1 MLCFDWHFR
10 KCFGCLSGSEVING
24 EEASNEQSEDLLR
37 CNDVRFNRKS
47 GRRLL
52 QCWRPRLLIRR
63 GSVSM
68 EFDCLSVRLTKW
80 WPPEFT
86 TWRNA

>member
-1 MLCFDWHFR
+1 M
-10 KCFGCLSGSEVING
+10 
-24 EEASNEQSEDLLR
+24 R

>member
-1 MLCFDWHFR
+1 MGENLLEGSFKSKESCYVSIGTSAR
-10 KCFGCLSGSEVING
+10 CFGCLSGSEVING
-24 EEASNEQSEDLLR
+24 EEASNEQSEGLLR

-63 GSVSM
+63 GKC
-68 EFDCLSVRLTKW
+68 FDGIWL
-80 WPPEFT
+80 P
-86 TWRNA
+86 